1 MHKIR
6 GTMKTILAFE
16 TSCDDTAV
24 ALVYDNGAIIA
35 ECTYS
40 QTKEHAPYAGVVPEI
55 GSRAHIEQILA
66 VTKTVFFKAAL
77 SPTDVDYVA
86 ATFAPGLLG
95 PLLVGAQFA
104 KGFSVALG
112 VPLVAVHHMEGHLF
126 AGLSEKGFPSPPFL
140 SLIVSGGHTALYH
153 CQEDYRIE
161 LISQTL
167 DDAAGEA
174 FDKIGRV
181 LGFGYP
187 AGKIIDEYAA
197 SGDASRFTLPIAL
210 REPGNLNFS
219 FSGLK
224 TSALNIVRELGKP
237 DTQTL
242 QDFCASLCHAV
253 AQALSLKALAAC
265 KAYGLSKIV
274 VGGGVAANEVLRHM
288 LRTMCF
294 EQGVELFLPDKKHCT
309 DNAVMIARA
318 AIIKINQGKLSN
330 LMTDVCANVPVSCI
344 DELYK

>member
-1 MHKIR
+1 
-6 GTMKTILAFE
+6 MKTILAFE

-24 ALVYDNGAIIA
+24 ALVHENGATIA

-55 GSRAHIEQILA
+55 GSRAHIEQILS
-66 VTKTVFFKAAL
+66 VTKEVFLKADRVPA
-77 SPTDVDYVA
+77 DVDYVA

-104 KGFSVALG
+104 KGFSVAHD
-112 VPLVAVHHMEGHLF
+112 VPLVAVHHMEGHIF
-126 AGLSEKGFPSPPFL
+126 AGLGEKDFPVPPFI

-153 CQEDYRIE
+153 CQKDYRIE
-161 LISQTL
+161 LIAQTL

-187 AGKIIDEYAA
+187 AGKIIDECAA
-197 SGDASRFTLPIAL
+197 KGDASRFKLPIAL
-210 REPGNLNFS
+210 KEPGNLNFS

-224 TSALNIVRELGKP
+224 TSALKTVRELDSL

-242 QDFCASLCHAV
+242 QDFCASLCNAV
-253 AQALSLKALAAC
+253 AQALCYKTLAAC
-265 KAYGLSKIV
+265 RVFGLSKIV
-274 VGGGVAANEVLRHM
+274 LGGGVAANEVLRQM
-288 LRTMCF
+288 LRRMCA
-294 EQGVELFLPDKKHCT
+294 EQGVELFLPEKKHCT

-318 AIIKINQGKLSN
+318 AIIKINQGRFSN
-330 LMTDVCANVPVSCI
+330 LMTDVCAELPVHCI
-344 DELYK
+344 DSLYK